1 MKRKLCLILACLLM
15 LSLGISTLAAE
26 QGYADVSG
34 DEWYADAVEALQEAG
49 LMNGVGDNRFEPEG
63 IFTRAQ
69 LATVLYRLAE
79 SPPVS
84 GEDDFS
90 DTVSGAW
97 YSDAVLWASRNGI
110 VNGYGDGRF
119 GPGDATT
126 QEQMAVM
133 LWRSAGSYVLGP
145 EYADAG
151 GAENAASA
159 WAVDGVRWARV
170 DGLLTDAVP
179 FTPKAEA
186 SRAQVAD
193 MLYRY
198 LQLLERFGDA
208 DAVSGATPKAEE
220 SGPKVLV
227 AYFSCTGNT
236 EKIALYIAESLGA
249 SVFQILPAEPY
260 TAEDLNYY
268 DNSARAMREQ
278 SDASARPAISEMP
291 EQPADYDVIF
301 LGYPIWCAQAPK
313 ILYTFA
319 ESFDL
324 SGKTVVPFCTSGS
337 SGIGSSAANL
347 SACAP
352 EANWVAGSRFSAVA
366 SRDAVESW
374 AQGVIA
380 ALPAA

>member
-119 GPGDATT
+119 GPGDAAT

-133 LWRSAGSYVLGP
+133 LWRNAGSYVL
-145 EYADAG
+145 DATYD
-151 GAENAASA
+151 APNAVEHQASD
-159 WAVDGVRWARV
+159 WAFDAVRWARV
-170 DGLLTDAVP
+170 DGLITDDVP
-179 FTPKAEA
+179 FAPKTPV

-193 MLYRY
+193 MVCRY
-198 LQLLERFGDA
+198 LQLLERFQDV
-208 DAVSGATPKAEE
+208 DAVSSATQKTDSSEEIVLTVGGKAMTVDWAEN
-220 SGPKVLV
+220 SSVD
-227 AYFSCTGNT
+227 
-236 EKIALYIAESLGA
+236 AL
-249 SVFQILPAEPY
+249 
-260 TAEDLNYY
+260 
-268 DNSARAMREQ
+268 RELLKKG
-278 SDASARPAISEMP
+278 DIT
-291 EQPADYDVIF
+291 
-301 LGYPIWCAQAPK
+301 L
-313 ILYTFA
+313 
-319 ESFDL
+319 DL
-324 SGKTVVPFCTSGS
+324 SDYG
-337 SGIGSSAANL
+337 
-347 SACAP
+347 
-352 EANWVAGSRFSAVA
+352 
-366 SRDAVESW
+366 
-374 AQGVIA
+374 GV
-380 ALPAA
+380 

>member
-15 LSLGISTLAAE
+15 LSLGISALAAE

-34 DEWYADAVEALQEAG
+34 DEWYAEAVEALREAG

-159 WAVDGVRWARV
+159 WAV
-170 DGLLTDAVP
+170 
-179 FTPKAEA
+179 
-186 SRAQVAD
+186 
-193 MLYRY
+193 
-198 LQLLERFGDA
+198 
-208 DAVSGATPKAEE
+208 VSTCCSP
-220 SGPKVLV
+220 
-227 AYFSCTGNT
+227 
-236 EKIALYIAESLGA
+236 
-249 SVFQILPAEPY
+249 
-260 TAEDLNYY
+260 
-268 DNSARAMREQ
+268 
-278 SDASARPAISEMP
+278 
-291 EQPADYDVIF
+291 
-301 LGYPIWCAQAPK
+301 
-313 ILYTFA
+313 
-319 ESFDL
+319 
-324 SGKTVVPFCTSGS
+324 
-337 SGIGSSAANL
+337 
-347 SACAP
+347 
-352 EANWVAGSRFSAVA
+352 AVA
-366 SRDAVESW
+366 A
-374 AQGVIA
+374 
-380 ALPAA
+380 